1 MSPRNARRQERNTEM
16 ISFEDI
22 TDYFL
27 RAAARLGLVTHPEY
41 WLNSRTMEREFAC
54 ICHTRSCEDAEG
66 GSSCT
71 LSFSWSTL
79 DTALSLEGPVGVC
92 DFFHEPDE
100 HCSHLHTNEIPPLVL
115 DLSYNLPFGNARPD
129 LTDPQLLSLIQ
140 LLRLRASEHSS
151 RSNETRP
158 GIAITLQ
165 DNHLLAEALTLQ
177 QRVELPIWHPEGMR
191 GLHADPQAR
200 SARFIQRRRSVNEED
215 ENADEREEIEVHA
228 DNPRPEEWLPQIMD
242 EVCQDI
248 QRVLE
253 AMESAYPGREA

>member
-1 MSPRNARRQERNTEM
+1 M
-16 ISFEDI
+16 ISFENI

-27 RAAARLGLVTHPEY
+27 QAAARLELVTHPEY
-41 WLNSRTMEREFAC
+41 WLNSRSMEREFAC
-54 ICHTRSCEDAEG
+54 ICHTHACEDAEG

-71 LSFSWSTL
+71 LSLAWSTL

-100 HCSHLHTNEIPPLVL
+100 HCPHLHTSEIPPLAL
-115 DLSYNLPFGNARPD
+115 ELSYNLPFRGERPD
-129 LTDPQLLSLIQ
+129 LNDPQLLSLIH

-151 RSNETRP
+151 RAGDTRS

-165 DNHLLAEALTLQ
+165 ENRLAAEALTLQ

-191 GLHADPQAR
+191 SLHADPQTR
-200 SARFIQRRRSVNEED
+200 SAHSLQRHRSINED
-215 ENADEREEIEVHA
+215 EDADDLDERDEIEVVA
-228 DNPRPEEWLPQIMD
+228 DNPRPEEWLPQIME

-248 QRVLE
+248 LRVLE
-253 AMESAYPGREA
+253 AMEMAYPQQER

>member
-1 MSPRNARRQERNTEM
+1 M

-27 RAAARLGLVTHPEY
+27 RAATRLGLVTHPEY

-54 ICHTRSCEDAEG
+54 ICHTCSCENAEG

-71 LSFSWSTL
+71 LSLAWSTL

-100 HCSHLHTNEIPPLVL
+100 HCPHLHTSEIPPLVL
-115 DLSYNLPFGNARPD
+115 ELAYNLPFSGIRPD
-129 LTDPQLLSLIQ
+129 LNDPQLLSLIQ

-151 RSNETRP
+151 RANETRP

-165 DNHLLAEALTLQ
+165 ENHLLAEALTLQ

-191 GLHADPQAR
+191 GLHSDSQAR
-200 SARFIQRRRSVNEED
+200 SAHSLQRHRSVNEDED
-215 ENADEREEIEVHA
+215 EDELDEQDEIEVVA
-228 DNPRPEEWLPQIMD
+228 DNPRPEEWLPQVME

-248 QRVLE
+248 LRVLE
-253 AMESAYPGREA
+253 AMETAYPQQAM